1 MGNQYD
7 EAVRLQSLVKAS
19 RLCCRGVG
27 HKESAQSWKIEPTA
41 KCEALQDLILSGKMQ
56 PGHGRPFKIYEPKER
71 DILPPLFRDRV
82 WQRSMCMN
90 GIYDDMTRSLIYDNG
105 ACQVGKG
112 TEQTV
117 MRMVCLLERY
127 YRGNGNNKGFVR
139 HLDVRGYFPNTPHA
153 KTIEIINRYV
163 SEREF
168 IPHLEAIIH
177 SFKDKR
183 PAEVIQKDRFGER
196 GTGLGSP
203 ISQLVQLAILND
215 IDHGVCRIGGVR
227 GYIRY
232 MDDIIILTQTKE
244 AGELAAKYVIDRLAD
259 MGLEVSDK
267 GGNNPMGKG
276 FWFLKKK
283 FILTETGKVLVLPEK
298 GKFSKERRV
307 LRALKNKLDAGQI
320 TMLDVENHYESW
332 VSGLMILDA
341 GRRIRE
347 MDRFYTKL
355 FQKKPVYK
363 CKKKSRRYRAMAIKH
378 KTEKELIRDLQAENA
393 RLKAEL
399 MRAQANM
406 DYLSMMTDV
415 DLATED
421 GEADQHE

>member
-1 MGNQYD
+1 
-7 EAVRLQSLVKAS
+7 
-19 RLCCRGVG
+19 
-27 HKESAQSWKIEPTA
+27 
-41 KCEALQDLILSGKMQ
+41 
-56 PGHGRPFKIYEPKER
+56 
-71 DILPPLFRDRV
+71 
-82 WQRSMCMN
+82 
-90 GIYDDMTRSLIYDNG
+90 
-105 ACQVGKG
+105 
-112 TEQTV
+112 

-163 SEREF
+163 SEQEF

-341 GRRIRE
+341 GRRIQE

-415 DLATED
+415 DLVPEE
-421 GEADQHE
+421 GEAEQYE

>member
-163 SEREF
+163 SEQEF

-203 ISQLVQLAILND
+203 ISQLVQLAILSD
-215 IDHGVCRIGGVR
+215 IDHKICRMDGVQ

-232 MDDIIILTQTKE
+232 MDDMAILTQTKE
-244 AGELAAKYVIDRLAD
+244 VGDLAAKYVADKLAD
-259 MGLEVSDK
+259 IGLGLSDK
-267 GGNNPMGKG
+267 GGNNRMEKG

-283 FILTETGKVLVLPEK
+283 FILTETGKVLVLPKKE
-298 GKFSKERRV
+298 KFSKERRV

-332 VSGLMILDA
+332 ISGLMILDA
-341 GRRIRE
+341 GRMIRE
-347 MDRFYTKL
+347 MDRYYTKL
-355 FQKKPVYK
+355 FQKKPNYK
-363 CKKKSRRYRAMAIKH
+363 CKKKSRRYRAMTVKH
-378 KTEKELIRDLQAENA
+378 KKEKELIRDLQVKNA
-393 RLKAEL
+393 QLKADL
-399 MRAQANM
+399 MQAQAKM
-406 DYLSMMTDV
+406 DYISMMTDV
-415 DLATED
+415 ELVPED
-421 GEADQHE
+421 GEVDQYE

>member
-1 MGNQYD
+1 
-7 EAVRLQSLVKAS
+7 
-19 RLCCRGVG
+19 
-27 HKESAQSWKIEPTA
+27 
-41 KCEALQDLILSGKMQ
+41 
-56 PGHGRPFKIYEPKER
+56 
-71 DILPPLFRDRV
+71 
-82 WQRSMCMN
+82 
-90 GIYDDMTRSLIYDNG
+90 
-105 ACQVGKG
+105 
-112 TEQTV
+112 
-117 MRMVCLLERY
+117 
-127 YRGNGNNKGFVR
+127 
-139 HLDVRGYFPNTPHA
+139 
-153 KTIEIINRYV
+153 V

-215 IDHGVCRIGGVR
+215 IDHKICRMDGVQ

-232 MDDIIILTQTKE
+232 MDDMAILTQTKE
-244 AGELAAKYVIDRLAD
+244 VGDLAAKYVADKLAD
-259 MGLEVSDK
+259 IGLGLSDK
-267 GGNNPMGKG
+267 GGNNRMEKG

-283 FILTETGKVLVLPEK
+283 FILTETGKVLVLPKKE
-298 GKFSKERRV
+298 KFSKERRV

-332 VSGLMILDA
+332 ISGLMILDA
-341 GRRIRE
+341 GRMIRE
-347 MDRFYTKL
+347 MDRYYTKL
-355 FQKKPVYK
+355 FQKKPNYK
-363 CKKKSRRYRAMAIKH
+363 CKKKSRRYRAMTVKH
-378 KTEKELIRDLQAENA
+378 KKEKELIRDLQAENA